1 MKTKTVNKK
10 FYVILMTVIML
21 LAAAFTLGFSTMT
34 AEASTYSSNKCKTYG
49 TYSTGGDYTS
59 GCPSNFSIYMHSSS
73 YSSSVQTI
81 NNDRVLNWNYVYI
94 KIEVSALSNH
104 KTFQLTRNGNLYS
117 SKSLSGAD
125 NQTLYSG
132 SLPDGNYELTYVG
145 NHKPHWYS
153 GTTTYTYKYRFVIDK
168 TPPSYTMKAGASTI
182 YSGGY
187 TNQQITYSVTDNL
200 RTWCIYYKRPGYT
213 SYNISY
219 STNYTVPTTATNGWY
234 YFYAEDYYYNTNSTV
249 SVYLDTVKPVGTVK
263 ASNGNSVSN
272 GGYTNKSFSYTATD
286 VGGVKEYMIKR
297 PGTTA
302 WSSYTAGTS
311 ISGSYGWYYFRCVDR
326 AGNYSDEYKVYYDAA
341 APVGVLYGGTTS
353 KSSGTYTNASYV
365 KYTASDSYSG
375 IANCYVRMPNSTY
388 YTSYASG
395 TQLSTEGTYS
405 FYSVDRSGNQSST
418 VSITLDKTKPTG
430 TLYGGTTA
438 INSGGHSNASYI
450 KYVPYDAIGIANN
463 YVMKPGSS
471 SYVSYTA
478 GTQLT
483 TEGVYRFYS
492 VDRAGNASQTYTLTL
507 SRQVPKAQLYVD
519 EKPFDNYGYTNG
531 QFIKFE
537 SPANNC
543 YVKLPGSDNF
553 IMYVS
558 GTEFY
563 KSGKYIFYGTDL
575 AGNSTG
581 YYSIV
586 IDRTNK
592 PVDFL
597 NVTDGIT
604 DGDVIID
611 WADGDPDVFAP
622 IADIEVNG
630 KKYVK
635 GAVIHTIDTGRYLV
649 KTTDAAGNVWESEFA
664 STKDNIP
671 TKTFQKKYYEAYD
684 NDGNLFTFASFES
697 ALAFGASEERK
708 FVSTGE
714 WNNEVWDIGMPMDAK
729 DSVNAANG
737 TYFVYKKSGSA
748 NEEIAYFTDERLSEV
763 INEYAAVRISEYFY
777 WEKEHAPIADGE
789 NLFSYSDGKVIL
801 ANAIELGEHIGCLI
815 DGEEFIGSLITTEGK
830 HVLTVLDDWGN
841 SCDYDV
847 YIVRRAA
854 DIRYAIGEGIS
865 NLAAFDRVYYFKDAV
880 TVMIEDEIDEFA
892 MFNVF
897 DENGALLAKLGLDE
911 TYTIAESG
919 TYTVQAINHYGL
931 SESFMFV
938 ISRDAPKIVM
948 MPDVEAKKLEIG
960 ITESIDK
967 ETQIR
972 TLEIYK
978 SIDDGETWEQLSKD
992 DYGTIISLDTLS
1004 YEFRTSGRYKVVISD
1019 EFRTGIDAVTME
1031 IDYAQPKPYAELCGV
1046 ENGGYTNGEVSFI
1059 WTDEANVIIEH
1070 DGAVLLYRSGGTFT
1084 EDGKYEITF
1093 SNFDGYEKVF
1103 TFTIDTVK
1111 PDVEIDGAQD
1121 ATSVN
1126 CNVAVTW
1133 EEENLTAKVYK
1144 NDELEGDYVSGTVI
1158 TEDGSYKV
1166 VVADLAQNE
1175 RVVEFVIDKTVDYT
1189 INVNEKGLSNSVTVV
1204 ANEDLSATLLHNGE
1218 QSEFDFANPITIPGK
1233 YVLTLND
1240 ELGNSVTKEFEIVKP
1255 LGQSFMYNF
1264 DDMPD
1269 FEKAVVN
1276 GEDRRLNYG
1285 TLELTEDGT
1294 YIVGV
1299 VAGGKTY
1306 EFTVTVDASAPVIL
1320 LNGVANG
1327 ETTNGTVKVS
1337 WNDADVTK
1345 VVCRFGGK
1353 EISVEN
1359 GTEFTEEGTYEI
1371 AAEDLCANKSSV
1383 RFHIDKTLEYTVV
1396 VNGEAVDAVN
1406 ARLNKNITFVNKE
1419 PLKASVF
1426 LDGEAE
1432 FFEFGQILKNEGT
1445 YEVRIYDDYGNLDT
1459 ICFVIDKTAPEIVLK
1474 GVEKGGATK
1483 NPVALEN
1490 PSEPCDV
1497 KVYLNG
1503 EEIEYT
1509 IGDELTEVGEYRVE
1523 LTDAVG
1529 NDSEFDFTIQK
1540 KMSGGLIALF
1550 VILGIGVAGGGVF
1563 AFLFVRKRRRH

>member
-1 MKTKTVNKK
+1 MKTKTLNKK
-10 FYVILMTVIML
+10 FYVILMTFILL
-21 LAAAFTLGFSTMT
+21 LASAFALGFSMMT
-34 AEASTYSSNKCKTYG
+34 AEAATNSSNKCKTYG
-49 TYSTGGDYTS
+49 SYSTGGSYTS

-81 NNDRVLNWNYVYI
+81 SNDRVLNWNYVYI

-104 KTFQLTRNGNLYS
+104 KSFQLTRNGSLYS
-117 SKSLSGAD
+117 SRSMSGNS

-168 TPPSYTMKAGASTI
+168 TPPSYTLKAGTSSI
-182 YSGGY
+182 GSGRY

-200 RTWCIYYKRPGYT
+200 RTWCIYYKRPGYS
-213 SYNISY
+213 SYNTTY
-219 STNYTVPTTATNGWY
+219 SNSYTVPATAANGWY
-234 YFYAEDYYYNTNSTV
+234 YFYAEDYYYNTNNVV
-249 SVYLDTVKPVGTVK
+249 SVYLDTIKPVGSVRT
-263 ASNGNSVSN
+263 SNGYSVSN
-272 GGYTNKSFSYTATD
+272 GGYTNKAFSYTATD
-286 VGGVKEYMIKR
+286 TGGITNYMIRR
-297 PGTTA
+297 PGETA
-302 WSSYTAGTS
+302 WSSYTSGTS
-311 ISGSYGWYYFRCVDR
+311 VSGSYGWYYFRCVDR
-326 AGNYSDEYKVYYDAA
+326 AGNYSDEYRVYYDAG
-341 APVGVLYGGTTS
+341 APVGTLYGGATS
-353 KSSGTYTNASYV
+353 KPSGSYTNASYV

-375 IANCYVRMPNSTY
+375 VANCYVRMPNSTY

-395 TQLSTEGTYS
+395 TQLSTEGTYA
-405 FYSVDRSGNQSST
+405 FYSVDRSGNQSSI

-438 INSGGHSNASYI
+438 IGSGGHSNASYI
-450 KYVPYDAIGIANN
+450 KYVPYDAIGISAN

-483 TEGVYRFYS
+483 AEGVYKFYS

-519 EKPFDNYGYTNG
+519 EKPFDNYGYTSG

-537 SPANNC
+537 SPADNC
-543 YVKLPGSDNF
+543 YVKLPGSDKF

-563 KSGKYIFYGTDL
+563 KAGKYVFYGTDL

-581 YYSIV
+581 YYNIV

-592 PVDFL
+592 PVEFL

-611 WADGDPDVFAP
+611 WTDGDPDVYAP
-622 IADIEVNG
+622 IAQIEVNG

-635 GAVIHTIDTGRYLV
+635 GSIIHTIDTGRYSV
-649 KTTDAAGNVWESEFA
+649 KTTDAAGNVWESEFT

-684 NDGNLFTFASFES
+684 NDGNSFTFASYES

-714 WNNEVWDIGMPMDAK
+714 WNNEIWDIGMPMDAK

-748 NEEIAYFTDERLSEV
+748 NEEIAYFTDKRLSEV
-763 INEYAAVRISEYFY
+763 INEYAAVRISDYFY
-777 WEKEHAPIADGE
+777 WEKEYAPIADGE

-801 ANAIELGEHIGCLI
+801 ANAIELGENIGCMI
-815 DGEEFIGSLITTEGK
+815 DGEEFIGGLITAEGK
-830 HVLTVLDDWGN
+830 HILTVLDDWGN
-841 SCDYDV
+841 SCDYEIYV
-847 YIVRRAA
+847 VRSAS
-854 DIRYAIGEGIS
+854 DIRYAIGGGSS

-880 TVMIEDEIDEFA
+880 TVMIEDGIDEFA

-897 DENGALLAKLGLDE
+897 DENGGLLAKLSLGE
-911 TYTIAESG
+911 TYTVAESG

-931 SESFMFV
+931 SESFTFV
-938 ISRDAPKIVM
+938 ISRDAPKIAM
-948 MPDVEAKKLEIG
+948 NPNAEAKKLEID
-960 ITESIDK
+960 ITKSIDK

-978 SIDDGETWEQLSKD
+978 SVDGGETWELLSKD
-992 DYGTIISLDTLS
+992 DYGTVISLDTLT
-1004 YEFRTSGRYKVVISD
+1004 YDFRTSGRYKVVISD

-1031 IDYAQPKPYAELCGV
+1031 LDYAQPKPYAELCGV
-1046 ENGGYTNGEVSFI
+1046 EDGGYTNGEVSFI

-1070 DGAVLLYRSGGTFT
+1070 DGVVLMYRSGGTFT

-1093 SNFDGYEKVF
+1093 SNFDGYEKVY

-1111 PDVEIDGAQD
+1111 PDVKIDGVQD
-1121 ATSVN
+1121 ATIVN
-1126 CNVAVTW
+1126 GDVAVTW
-1133 EEENLTAKVYK
+1133 EEENLIAKLYK
-1144 NDELEGDYVSGTVI
+1144 NGELAGDYVSGTVI
-1158 TEDGSYKV
+1158 KDDGKYRV
-1166 VVADLAQNE
+1166 VVSDLAHNE
-1175 RVVEFVIDKTVDYT
+1175 REVVFEIDKTVDYT
-1189 INVNEKGLSNSVTVV
+1189 INVNEKGLSNAVTVV
-1204 ANEDLSATLLHNGE
+1204 ANEELDAVLSMNGE
-1218 QSEFDFANPITIPGK
+1218 AVEFDYGNPVTVPGK
-1233 YVLTLND
+1233 YVLTLVD
-1240 ELGNSVTKEFEIVKP
+1240 KVGNSVTTEFEIVKP
-1255 LGQSFMYNF
+1255 FVKSFAYNF
-1264 DDMPD
+1264 DEMPG
-1269 FEKAVVN
+1269 FEKVTVN

-1294 YIVGV
+1294 YEVGIVVNGV
-1299 VAGGKTY
+1299 SY
-1306 EFTVTVDASAPVIL
+1306 DFTVTVDATAPVIL
-1320 LNGVANG
+1320 LNGVEN
-1327 ETTNGTVKVS
+1327 
-1337 WNDADVTK
+1337 
-1345 VVCRFGGK
+1345 GGK
-1353 EISVEN
+1353 TKKSV
-1359 GTEFTEEGTYEI
+1359 
-1371 AAEDLCANKSSV
+1371 
-1383 RFHIDKTLEYTVV
+1383 TLE
-1396 VNGEAVDAVN
+1396 DA
-1406 ARLNKNITFVNKE
+1406 
-1419 PLKASVF
+1419 
-1426 LDGEAE
+1426 
-1432 FFEFGQILKNEGT
+1432 
-1445 YEVRIYDDYGNLDT
+1445 
-1459 ICFVIDKTAPEIVLK
+1459 
-1474 GVEKGGATK
+1474 
-1483 NPVALEN
+1483 
-1490 PSEPCDV
+1490 SEPCDV

-1503 EEIEYT
+1503 VEIEYNP
-1509 IGDELTEVGEYRVE
+1509 GDELKEAGEYRIE
-1523 LTDAVG
+1523 LTDNVG
-1529 NDSEFDFTIQK
+1529 NTSEYNFTIQK

-1563 AFLFVRKRRRH
+1563 AFLFIRKRGKH